1 MALERRSGALESL
14 GPRHL
19 VAPVPLAGVLL
30 GALVAA
36 GIFFGDGSSDDRLV
50 WLGGLAIVLATLA
63 IVVASVGALELPAL
77 SPLGIAAVAFFAAF
91 VLWQGIETF
100 REFS

>member
-1 MALERRSGALESL
+1 M
-14 GPRHL
+14 
-19 VAPVPLAGVLL
+19 
-30 GALVAA
+30 
-36 GIFFGDGSSDDRLV
+36 

-91 VLWQGIETF
+91 VLWQGITVLWSVQPDRTWSYF
-100 REFS
+100 NRGLGYLALLLLGLAASRLRRAARGA